1 MMLEASLGAIV
12 VTDGVHREVGL
23 LALAWNISE
32 GEVIRRLLDE
42 YAKLA
47 DRPSGHDGPGQNTV
61 RIHSVY
67 AGQRVEAIYHR
78 DTKRVDITSGVLMGQ
93 SYNRPSGAAIAVV
106 QALKP
111 GINPSRNGWSF
122 WVVSDTGKLLQSIR

>member
-1 MMLEASLGAIV
+1 VGTIV
-12 VTDGVHREVGL
+12 VADGVHREIDL
-23 LALAWNISE
+23 LAVAWNTSE
-32 GEVIRRLLDE
+32 SEVIRRLLDE

-47 DRPSGHDGPGQNTV
+47 GRSGRRDDPDQNTV
-61 RIHSVY
+61 KIHSVY

-78 DTKRVDITSGVLMGQ
+78 DTKRVDVTSGVLTGQ

-111 GINPSRNGWSF
+111 GVNPSRNGWSF
-122 WVVSDTGKLLQSIR
+122 WVVTDTGKLLQSVR